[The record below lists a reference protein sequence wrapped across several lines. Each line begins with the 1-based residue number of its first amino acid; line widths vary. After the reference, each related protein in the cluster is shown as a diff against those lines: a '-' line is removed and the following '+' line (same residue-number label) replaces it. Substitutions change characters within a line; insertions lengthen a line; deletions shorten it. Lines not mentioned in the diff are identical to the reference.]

1 MKRLLLVLSVIFI
14 FIGCQPKVS
23 ESEKA
28 FRSYMDIII
37 KNGKNPNEDRKKI
50 MGNYGESEF
59 INEYFSKITYKISE
73 VEENGDK
80 SWITAEITTPDITDE
95 LFELY
100 KNPNLKKA
108 QKNDDRKEILNII
121 NKNLMSVLKD
131 KNLQYSQKKRRI
143 FMIKK
148 DGIWVIRDN
157 ANGINSYFDVLLK
170 DFFMNLF

>member
-1 MKRLLLVLSVIFI
+1 MNKNKKKQERNLEFEAAMTKIFT
-14 FIGCQPKVS
+14 G
-23 ESEKA
+23 
-28 FRSYMDIII
+28 
-37 KNGKNPNEDRKKI
+37 
-50 MGNYGESEF
+50 
-59 INEYFSKITYKISE
+59 YKISE

-131 KNLQYSQKKRRI
+131 KNLQYSQKKR
-143 FMIKK
+143 
-148 DGIWVIRDN
+148 
-157 ANGINSYFDVLLK
+157 
-170 DFFMNLF
+170 